1 MPLYGNLDPFDSNS
15 RCDALTREPKV
26 LLRQKRYAV
35 AHDMATQ
42 FFSAAISVLA
52 YNVPFAL

>member
-1 MPLYGNLDPFDSNS
+1 MPLYGSLDPFDSNS

-26 LLRQKRYAV
+26 LLRQRRSAV
-35 AHDMATQ
+35 THDMATQ

-52 YNVPFAL
+52 YNLPFAL